1 MGLDV
6 VTLAAAKKYTDEKV
20 ANGGGNTGGG
30 SDLPVVGTADNGKFL
45 QVVNGVWTA
54 TEISSAENS
63 EF

>member
-20 ANGGGNTGGG
+20 ANGGG

-54 TEISSAENS
+54 TEIPSAENS